1 MLAARVFASP
11 LELARAT
18 ADEIASH
25 LGWAVRLRGRA
36 SVAFSGGTTPWLM
49 LEALALHPIDWPSVD
64 IFQVDERKAPDG
76 HPDRNLVKLCHALRE
91 LPEALANL
99 HAIPVDGTGVDC
111 AAQYATTIEQCNGG
125 VFDVVHLGL
134 GADGHTASL
143 VPNDAILDHHD
154 DLAAASGPYQGWPR
168 ISLTYRA
175 LNAARALVWM
185 VDGANK
191 AGALEALRTSDP
203 TIPAGRV
210 STEHA
215 TLLCD
220 RAAVS

>member
-1 MLAARVFASP
+1 MLAARVFASR

-49 LEALALHPIDWPSVD
+49 LEALALHPIEWPSVD
-64 IFQVDERKAPDG
+64 IFQVDERIAPDG

-111 AAQYATTIEQCNGG
+111 AEIGR
-125 VFDVVHLGL
+125 
-134 GADGHTASL
+134 ASCRER
-143 VPNDAILDHHD
+143 V
-154 DLAAASGPYQGWPR
+154 Y
-168 ISLTYRA
+168 
-175 LNAARALVWM
+175 
-185 VDGANK
+185 
-191 AGALEALRTSDP
+191 
-203 TIPAGRV
+203 GRV
-210 STEHA
+210 
-215 TLLCD
+215 
-220 RAAVS
+220 